1 MFQLAAFT
9 DEISQDFEHA
19 VAVCGEYGVPAV
31 EIRSAW
37 QRKGPQDLLDDELT
51 RMLDILGAARM
62 TTACIASPFLKCDL
76 GDAEAYQAHLGILRR
91 CCEVAR
97 AMGTDIIR
105 GFTFWRVPDL
115 ADAQYRQILAQF
127 EEPCRILAGEGM
139 RLGIENEHSCNV
151 GTGLE
156 LRKFL
161 DDLRACGYPG
171 GERVGAIWDPANQVF
186 ANVPEAPYPDGYEA
200 VRADMIHMH
209 VKDAQWEGTQC
220 VCTAVGDGAVDYEGQ
235 FQALTD
241 DGYHGYC
248 SLETHWRPQALTEE
262 EVKRPGG
269 AAYSESGE
277 YASRACLENI
287 SRMLAQL
294 G

>member
-127 EEPCRILAGEGM
+127 EEPCHGKPEDHASRCHRCRPDGRRNCRGVRA
-139 RLGIENEHSCNV
+139 RLG
-151 GTGLE
+151 G
-156 LRKFL
+156 
-161 DDLRACGYPG
+161 
-171 GERVGAIWDPANQVF
+171 
-186 ANVPEAPYPDGYEA
+186 
-200 VRADMIHMH
+200 
-209 VKDAQWEGTQC
+209 
-220 VCTAVGDGAVDYEGQ
+220 
-235 FQALTD
+235 
-241 DGYHGYC
+241 
-248 SLETHWRPQALTEE
+248 
-262 EVKRPGG
+262 RPGLRVHPRIG
-269 AAYSESGE
+269 RGRPFPRDAVTR
-277 YASRACLENI
+277 SRCVQRQIDRA
-287 SRMLAQL
+287 
-294 G
+294 

>member
-105 GFTFWRVPDL
+105 GFTFCVPDL
-115 ADAQYRQILAQF
+115 VDAHARSSPSL
-127 EEPCRILAGEGM
+127 RSRAGSS
-139 RLGIENEHSCNV
+139 RV
-151 GTGLE
+151 
-156 LRKFL
+156 
-161 DDLRACGYPG
+161 RACG
-171 GERVGAIWDPANQVF
+171 
-186 ANVPEAPYPDGYEA
+186 
-200 VRADMIHMH
+200 
-209 VKDAQWEGTQC
+209 
-220 VCTAVGDGAVDYEGQ
+220 
-235 FQALTD
+235 L
-241 DGYHGYC
+241 
-248 SLETHWRPQALTEE
+248 
-262 EVKRPGG
+262 
-269 AAYSESGE
+269 
-277 YASRACLENI
+277 ASRTSTRATWARV
-287 SRMLAQL
+287 SS
-294 G
+294 